1 MDQILPMAFQA
12 TGLIIIIGVVSQV
25 VVAVIASARRSS
37 YLREKHVRSLELLD
51 NHIEAARRHRALSE
65 QEIHT
70 WQGFRKFEVQKKS
83 HEGGDICSFYL
94 KPHDARPIPPFKA
107 GQFLTFK
114 LDIPGDK
121 QITRCYSLSSIAHEE
136 NYRVSIKRVPPP
148 RGRDDLPPGKSSNF
162 FRDHIEESDILD
174 VKAPGGNFFLD
185 VTRTTPIVL
194 IGGGIGLTPVLSML
208 EAVVRHGFQRDVH
221 FFYGVRNSDEHIMKD
236 YLESLDAEHRRLTL
250 HICYSNPTPT
260 DVQGKDF
267 HHAERVSV
275 DLFKRLF
282 PSNNYEFYICG
293 PPPMMES
300 LVKDLDEWRVPE
312 SAVNFEAFGPASV
325 KKTTPKPAD
334 GEAGAEKTLKITF
347 QKSGKEIS
355 WTPSSGSLLETAEA
369 NGIELDAGCRAGN
382 CGTCLTA
389 VRSGD
394 VSYLNEPGEMPES
407 GSCLVCVGVPKS
419 DLVLDA

>member
-1 MDQILPMAFQA
+1 MDQLLPTAFQA
-12 TGLIIIIGVVSQV
+12 TGLIII
-25 VVAVIASARRSS
+25 VAVFYQAIVAVLASARRSS
-37 YLREKHVRSLELLD
+37 YIRDQHIRSLDLLD
-51 NHIEAARRHRALSE
+51 NRIEAARQNRVVSE
-65 QEIHT
+65 QEVFT
-70 WQGFRKFEVQKKS
+70 WQGFRKFEVQKK
-83 HEGGDICSFYL
+83 HYEGGDICSFYL

-148 RGRDDLPPGKSSNF
+148 RGRDDVPPGKSSNF
-162 FRDHIEESDILD
+162 FHDQINENDILD
-174 VKAPGGNFFLD
+174 VKAPGGNFLLD

-236 YLESLDAEHRRLTL
+236 YLQSLDTEHRRLTM
-250 HICYSNPTPT
+250 HICYSNPSEN

-275 DLFKRLF
+275 ELFKRLF

-300 LVKDLDEWRVPE
+300 LVKGLNEWGVPQ

-325 KKTTPKPAD
+325 KKTTPKL
-334 GEAGAEKTLKITF
+334 AEDTDSEENPLKVTF

-355 WTPSSGSLLETAEA
+355 WTPSAGSLLEIAEA

-394 VSYLNEPGEMPES
+394 VNYLNEPGEIPES
-407 GSCLVCVGVPKS
+407 GSCLICVGVPKT